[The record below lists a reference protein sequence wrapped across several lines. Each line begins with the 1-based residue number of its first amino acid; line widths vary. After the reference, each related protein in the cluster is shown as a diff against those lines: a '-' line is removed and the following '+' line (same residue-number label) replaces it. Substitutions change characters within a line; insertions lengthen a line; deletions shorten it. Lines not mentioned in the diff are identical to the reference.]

1 MDGMFTASRLKLG
14 IAIVAFALAGGA
26 AAADARRDLE
36 VEVRIT
42 EQEIRSRATMF
53 VPVSQQRVWDVVTD
67 YERAPEFTRDLQESK
82 VLSRS
87 GNRLRVFQ
95 KNRFRLGPFSIPVET
110 VRDIRLTAPVRF
122 ESHLVE
128 GSMKEYD
135 AVTEL
140 VPVTGGT
147 RIVYRSRAVPDS
159 ILAGFATES
168 VVKRETEEH
177 FRQLRAEILRR
188 ERLATARAPTPAAP

>member
-1 MDGMFTASRLKLG
+1 MLAASALRLGL
-14 IAIVAFALAGGA
+14 AIVAATLAVGA
-26 AAADARRDLE
+26 QAAQAERDLDVQVHISE
-36 VEVRIT
+36 G
-42 EQEIRSRATMF
+42 EIRSSATMF
-53 VPVSQQRVWDVVTD
+53 VRASQRRVWDVVTD
-67 YERAPEFTRDLQESK
+67 YERAPEFTEDLQESK

-95 KNRFRLGPFSIPVET
+95 RNRYRFGPFSIPIET

-122 ESHLVE
+122 ESRLVE

-140 VPVTGGT
+140 VPEPGGT

-168 VVKRETEEH
+168 RVKRETEEH
-177 FRQLRAEILRR
+177 FRQLRTEILRR
-188 ERLATARAPTPAAP
+188 ERLASVHSGPRAATR

>member
-1 MDGMFTASRLKLG
+1 MWTPSRLRLG
-14 IAIVAFALAGGA
+14 IAIFAFALAGGVE
-26 AAADARRDLE
+26 AADARRDLE
-36 VEVRIT
+36 VGVQIT
-42 EQEIRSRATMF
+42 GQEIRSRATMF
-53 VPVSQQRVWDVVTD
+53 VPASQQRVWDVVTD
-67 YERAPEFTRDLQESK
+67 YERAPQFTQDLEESK
-82 VLSRS
+82 ILSRA

-95 KNRFRLGPFSIPVET
+95 KNRFRLGPFSFPVET

-122 ESHLVE
+122 ESRLVE

-140 VPVTGGT
+140 VPEAGGT
-147 RIVYRSRAVPDS
+147 RIVYRSRAIPDS

-177 FRQLRAEILRR
+177 FRQLRVEILRR
-188 ERLATARAPTPAAP
+188 ERVASAHAQTPARH

>member
-1 MDGMFTASRLKLG
+1 MFTASTSRLA
-14 IAIVAFALAGGA
+14 IAIIAFALAGGV

-36 VEVRIT
+36 VDVQIT
-42 EQEIRSRATMF
+42 GQEIRSRATMF
-53 VPVSQQRVWDVVTD
+53 VRAPQQRVWDVVTD
-67 YERAPEFTRDLQESK
+67 YERAPEFTQDLQESK

-122 ESHLVE
+122 ESRLVE

-140 VPVTGGT
+140 VPEAGGT

-177 FRQLRAEILRR
+177 FRQLRVEILRR
-188 ERLATARAPTPAAP
+188 ERLASAQASTPAAP

>member
-1 MDGMFTASRLKLG
+1 MFTASTLKLG
-14 IAIVAFALAGGA
+14 IAIMAFAIAGGVA
-26 AAADARRDLE
+26 AAEAGRDLQ

-53 VPVSQQRVWDVVTD
+53 VPASQQRVWDVVTD
-67 YERAPEFTRDLQESK
+67 YERAPEFTQDLEESK
-82 VLSRS
+82 ILSRS

-122 ESHLVE
+122 ESRLVE
-128 GSMKEYD
+128 GSMKEYE
-135 AVTEL
+135 AATEL
-140 VPVTGGT
+140 VPVAGGT

-188 ERLATARAPTPAAP
+188 ERLASAQASTPAAR

>member
-1 MDGMFTASRLKLG
+1 MLTASALRLGL
-14 IAIVAFALAGGA
+14 AIVAATLAIGTHA
-26 AAADARRDLE
+26 AQAEHDLE
-36 VEVRIT
+36 VKVQISDG
-42 EQEIRSRATMF
+42 EIRSSATMF
-53 VPVSQQRVWDVVTD
+53 VRASQQRVWDVVTD
-67 YERAPEFTRDLQESK
+67 YERAPEFTEDLQESR

-87 GNRLRVFQ
+87 ANRLRVFQ
-95 KNRFRLGPFSIPVET
+95 KNRYRFGPFSIPIET

-122 ESHLVE
+122 ESRLVE

-135 AVTEL
+135 AATEL
-140 VPVTGGT
+140 VPEPGGT

-168 VVKRETEEH
+168 RVKRETEEH

-188 ERLATARAPTPAAP
+188 ERVASAQPRPSVKP